1 MLNTQVDEILFED
14 GKVAGVKCGGE
25 EAKAP
30 LVICDPSY
38 VDKKLDKIK
47 SIGKVIRAICI
58 MDHPIPN
65 TNNASS
71 IQIILPQRQLSR
83 NSDIYISMV
92 SSAHAVCAKGLYIA
106 IVSATVETA
115 DPEGEIKP
123 AIDLLGGVLEM
134 FVKISDLYDST
145 NNPAEDNLYI
155 TSSYDATS
163 HFETASADVLQLY
176 ERIVGEKLDL
186 NISPSEDDDDY

>member
-1 MLNTQVDEILFED
+1 MLNTKVDEILFEN
-14 GKVAGVKCGGE
+14 GKVSGIRSGTDT
-25 EAKAP
+25 AKAP

-38 VDKKLDKIK
+38 VDPSLAKTKIV
-47 SIGKVIRAICI
+47 GKVIRAICI

-71 IQIILPQRQLSR
+71 IQIILPQRQLQR
-83 NSDIYISMV
+83 KSDIYISMV

-106 IVSATVETA
+106 IVSATVETNNA
-115 DPEGEIKP
+115 EQEIQP
-123 AIDLLGGVLEM
+123 AVELLGGVLEM
-134 FVKISDLYDST
+134 FVKISDLHEPI
-145 NNPAEDNLYI
+145 NNPKEDNLYI

-163 HFETASADVLQLY
+163 HFETASEDVLQLY

-186 NISPSEDDDDY
+186 NISPSEDEEDY